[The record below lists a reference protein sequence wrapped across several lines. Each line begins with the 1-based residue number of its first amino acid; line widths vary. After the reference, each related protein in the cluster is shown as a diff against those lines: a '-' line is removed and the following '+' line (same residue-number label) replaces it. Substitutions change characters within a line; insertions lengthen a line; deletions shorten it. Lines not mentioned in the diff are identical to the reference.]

1 LSLDLPG
8 LAFALTAGVLTVFS
22 PCGYALL
29 PGYVSYYLGSRLSLM
44 RAVYGGVACTL
55 GLVTVFSVIGGLSSA
70 LGAVLPRLVQLFNLL
85 AGLILVLMGSAIL
98 LKLRLPYLTLPVS
111 PSRRSGLTG
120 FYLYG
125 VVYGLSGVGCSAPIF
140 LSLLVFALSRGL
152 VNGIVTF
159 IVYAVGMGLPLIL
172 TIVLVAK
179 ADEIIIRRIS
189 GATPLIQRAGGVAL
203 ILVGLYLFYYHYVT
217 YWA

>member
-1 LSLDLPG
+1 MSLDLPG

-29 PGYVSYYLGSRLSLM
+29 PGYVSYYLGSRLSLA
-44 RAVYGGVACTL
+44 RAVYGGIASTL

-70 LGAVLPRLVQLFNLL
+70 LGAVLSGLMQLFNLL
-85 AGLILVLMGSAIL
+85 AGLFLVLMGSATL

-111 PSRRSGLTG
+111 PSRRRGLTG

-140 LSLLVFALSRGL
+140 LSVLVFALSRGL

-172 TIVLVAK
+172 TIVLVAE
-179 ADEIIIRRIS
+179 ANELIIGRIS
-189 GATPLIQRAGGVAL
+189 RATPLIQRASGVTL